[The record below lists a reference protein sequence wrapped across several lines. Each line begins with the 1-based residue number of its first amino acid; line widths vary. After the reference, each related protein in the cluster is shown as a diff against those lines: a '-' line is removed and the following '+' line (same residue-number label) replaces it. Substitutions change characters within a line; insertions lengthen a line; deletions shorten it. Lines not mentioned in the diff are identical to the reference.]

1 MAAPPRRPPPHR
13 PTLTQAPTTSAPG
26 IPSSVS
32 PGPMIKQEP
41 LASPS
46 PSVRSTVRPAPHVK
60 RGPHAPKAPAA
71 PHMQPPAPIAVP
83 GPSTV
88 SAQEVLIDFESPKS
102 DNDAFKVQ
110 EPPQAQNSPWADLQ
124 GLQVKTEPEST
135 DTERLPAHVDIKP
148 ELHFSEATAVMVRHV
163 DSSVPAAVPNGETL
177 DKPTAVVNL
186 HKVRSNQYVVE
197 ITHTDII
204 SQMSNGTRRFGRN
217 QWLPLLLSMNDTDKG
232 RQLIRAFA
240 DHIRAGVDNLGT
252 GDSTA
257 STDQELF
264 MEFPDGQCYPATVPH
279 DTAISDI
286 IKEFAD
292 MIKAKESD
300 ISVMLKLRVEDQ
312 ID

>member
-1 MAAPPRRPPPHR
+1 
-13 PTLTQAPTTSAPG
+13 
-26 IPSSVS
+26 
-32 PGPMIKQEP
+32 
-41 LASPS
+41 
-46 PSVRSTVRPAPHVK
+46 
-60 RGPHAPKAPAA
+60 
-71 PHMQPPAPIAVP
+71 
-83 GPSTV
+83 V
-88 SAQEVLIDFESPKS
+88 SAHDVLIDFESPKS
-102 DNDAFKVQ
+102 DHNAIKVQ
-110 EPPQAQNSPWADLQ
+110 ESPQAQNSPWADLQ

-135 DTERLPAHVDIKP
+135 NTEHLPTHVDTDPK
-148 ELHFSEATAVMVRHV
+148 LRATE
-163 DSSVPAAVPNGETL
+163 AVPTMEYPTASVVAAAALSGETL
-177 DKPTAVVNL
+177 VEPPAVVNL
-186 HKVRSNQYVVE
+186 HKVRSNQYAVE
-197 ITHTDII
+197 ITHTDLV
-204 SQMSNGTRRFGRN
+204 SQISNGTRRFGRN
-217 QWLPLLLSMNDTDKG
+217 QWLPLLLSMGDTDKG